1 MGRPTLRSA
10 VLLMTASSLLVP
22 AAGVLTQPILAQALG
37 VDGRGELAAAIA
49 PAVLAISVATLG
61 LPDALVYY
69 LAKRP
74 ALTRRALLWAGL
86 LSGAMGLLCLLATLL
101 ALPFLS
107 GGDEALGQ
115 LIVLGM
121 ALTVPAMLLG
131 VFRGAAT
138 GRQMWRTV
146 ALEKVVNTIVRI
158 VAFVVLWA
166 LGELTV
172 VAAVLV
178 STLSPLFA
186 GVGYWRLLRR
196 PPEDE
201 PHGPG
206 EHPPDEDIARL
217 DGGIARPLV
226 SFGSRVWLG
235 SVAEMM
241 LGRMSQILM
250 TPLAG
255 VVELGL
261 FSVATTISDLPLI
274 LAIAIQGTLFG
285 INSKTRDAE
294 TLQTTTR
301 LTLLVTASGCLV
313 LGGTLP
319 FWIGPLFGAG
329 FMAAIIPTLMLMVS
343 AILCIPGLMAAI
355 GLSAW
360 GRPGLRSTGLAI
372 TLVVNLVLLFV
383 LVPPLGAVGAAWASI
398 AANVAMSS
406 YMLVVAGRVM
416 GVRRRDFV
424 VIRPSDVVLT
434 WREGLALM
442 QSVRSRVRGTS
453 AVDPAVSTD
462 PEAPIDP
469 AGAGGLESAPV
480 GEGDRPPGG

>member
-1 MGRPTLRSA
+1 
-10 VLLMTASSLLVP
+10 MTASSLLVP
-22 AAGVLTQPILAQALG
+22 AAGVLVQPILAQALG

-49 PAVLAISVATLG
+49 PAILAISVATLG

-86 LSGAMGLLCLLATLL
+86 LSGAMGVLCLLVTVL

-121 ALTVPAMLLG
+121 ALTVPAMLVG
-131 VFRGAAT
+131 VLRGAAT

-146 ALEKVVNTIVRI
+146 ALEKVVNTTVRI
-158 VAFVVLWA
+158 IAFAVLWA

-172 VAAVLV
+172 LAAVLV

-196 PPEDE
+196 PPENE

-206 EHPPDEDIARL
+206 EDPPDEEAARL
-217 DGGIARPLV
+217 EDGIVRPLV

-241 LGRMSQILM
+241 LGRMGQILM

-261 FSVATTISDLPLI
+261 YSVAMTISDLPLI

-285 INSKTRDAE
+285 VNSKTRDADK
-294 TLQTTTR
+294 LQTTTR
-301 LTLLVTASGCLV
+301 LTVLVTTSGCLI

-319 FWIGPLFGAG
+319 FWIGPLFGTDFVPAVV
-329 FMAAIIPTLMLMVS
+329 PTLMLMAS
-343 AILCIPGLMAAI
+343 AIICIPGLMAAI

-360 GRPGLRSTGLAI
+360 GRPGLRSTGLAL
-372 TLVVNLVLLFV
+372 TLVVNLVVLVV
-383 LVPPLGAVGAAWASI
+383 LVPPLGAVGAAWASV
-398 AANVAMSS
+398 AANVVMSG
-406 YMLVVAGRVM
+406 YMLVTAGRVM

-424 VIRPSDVVLT
+424 LVRPADVVLT
-434 WREGLALM
+434 WREGLGLLR
-442 QSVRSRVRGTS
+442 SFRSRVRR
-453 AVDPAVSTD
+453 APADDPVVPADPVDPV
-462 PEAPIDP
+462 
-469 AGAGGLESAPV
+469 GAGGLEPAPAR
-480 GEGDRPPGG
+480 ESDPRRGG